1 MENLMALVN
10 VIDREKVW
18 RKWGFIKSLIVKKI
32 KANSKSDVRLRAYN
46 KYCSWVFEEF
56 MLPESSEELLNFFPE
71 LVDLHYEVIEADEII
86 SEGLLK
92 EYKEDNNKSEVS
104 KQTPMPSVATSEQSV
119 PYSKSMNNDSSS
131 NEIIYSLDV
140 NQLFSTFVETTTK
153 IMENARKIE
162 PTLIAKENSTNQNQ
176 IKELKENHER
186 YIDRLIKTHEEEKKR
201 LQDLNEKANTELK
214 SVQSD
219 LNKRDK
225 ELFDARLEIG
235 KLKVFLEYA
244 QNTESPEVKFE
255 KYVSDYARQQKKMD
269 DALALKRDELGKIQA
284 EVIEKRIK
292 VAVEAHENE
301 NESELSKALKD
312 TFVEKLPTIID
323 RGLDFLASRKS
334 FSPATNFSPTPI
346 I

>member
-1 MENLMALVN
+1 MALVN
-10 VIDREKVW
+10 IIDKQTVW
-18 RKWGFIKSLIVKKI
+18 RRWGFIKSLISKKI
-32 KANSKSDVRLRAYN
+32 KANSQSDIRLRAFN
-46 KYCSWVFEEF
+46 KYGSWVFEEY
-56 MLPESSEELLNFFPE
+56 MLPESSEELLNFCPE
-71 LVDLHYEVIEADEII
+71 STDMHYELIEADEVI

-92 EYKEDNNKSEVS
+92 EYKEDNNKSEVP
-104 KQTPMPSVATSEQSV
+104 KQTPMPSVSTSEQSV
-119 PYSKSMNNDSSS
+119 PYTKSMNNDSSS
-131 NEIIYSLDV
+131 NEVIYSLDV

-153 IMENARKIE
+153 IMEDARKIE

-201 LQDLNEKANTELK
+201 LQDLNEKTNTELK
-214 SVQSD
+214 SIRSD
-219 LNKRDK
+219 LNKCEK

-235 KLKVFLEYA
+235 KLKIFLEYA
-244 QNTESPEVKFE
+244 QNTESSEAKFE

-269 DALALKRDELGKIQA
+269 DALALKRDEFNKLQA
-284 EVIEKRIK
+284 EVMEKRIK
-292 VAVEAHENE
+292 VAVEDHEIE

-334 FSPATNFSPTPI
+334 FSPVTNYSPTPI

>member
-1 MENLMALVN
+1 MALVN
-10 VIDREKVW
+10 IIDKQTVW
-18 RKWGFIKSLIVKKI
+18 RRWGFIKSLISKKI
-32 KANSKSDVRLRAYN
+32 KANSQSDIRLRAFN
-46 KYCSWVFEEF
+46 KYGSWVFEEY
-56 MLPESSEELLNFFPE
+56 MLPESSEELLNFCPE
-71 LVDLHYEVIEADEII
+71 STDMHYELIEADEVI

-92 EYKEDNNKSEVS
+92 EYKEDNNKSEVP
-104 KQTPMPSVATSEQSV
+104 KQTPMPSVSTSEQSV
-119 PYSKSMNNDSSS
+119 PYTKSMNNDSSS
-131 NEIIYSLDV
+131 NEVIYSLDV

-201 LQDLNEKANTELK
+201 LQDLNEKTNTELK
-214 SVQSD
+214 SIRSD
-219 LNKRDK
+219 LNKCEK

-235 KLKVFLEYA
+235 KLKIFLEYA
-244 QNTESPEVKFE
+244 QNTESSEAKFE

-269 DALALKRDELGKIQA
+269 DALALKRDEFNKLQA
-284 EVIEKRIK
+284 EVMEKRIK
-292 VAVEAHENE
+292 VAVEDHEIE

>member
-1 MENLMALVN
+1 MALVN
-10 VIDREKVW
+10 IIDKQTVW
-18 RKWGFIKSLIVKKI
+18 RRWGFIKSLISKKI
-32 KANSKSDVRLRAYN
+32 KANSQSDVRLRAFN
-46 KYCSWVFEEF
+46 KYGSWVFEEY
-56 MLPESSEELLNFFPE
+56 MLPESSEELLNFCPE
-71 LVDLHYEVIEADEII
+71 STDMHYEVIEADEII

-92 EYKEDNNKSEVS
+92 EYKEEDNNKSEVP
-104 KQTPMPSVATSEQSV
+104 KQTPMPSVTTSEQSI
-119 PYSKSMNNDSSS
+119 PYPKSMNNDSSS
-131 NEIIYSLDV
+131 NEVIYNLDV

-214 SVQSD
+214 SLQSD
-219 LNKRDK
+219 LNKREK

-255 KYVSDYARQQKKMD
+255 KYVSDYIRQQKKMD
-269 DALALKRDELGKIQA
+269 DALAFKRDEISKMQA
-284 EVIEKRIK
+284 DIMEKRLK
-292 VAVEAHENE
+292 VAVEAHEIE

-312 TFVEKLPTIID
+312 TLVEKLPTIID

-334 FSPATNFSPTPI
+334 FAPVTNYSPTPI

>member
-1 MENLMALVN
+1 MALVN
-10 VIDREKVW
+10 IIDKQTVW
-18 RKWGFIKSLIVKKI
+18 RRWGFIKSLISKKI
-32 KANSKSDVRLRAYN
+32 KANSQSDIRLRAFN
-46 KYCSWVFEEF
+46 KYGSWVFEEY
-56 MLPESSEELLNFFPE
+56 MLPESSEELLNFCPE
-71 LVDLHYEVIEADEII
+71 STDMHYELIEADEVI

-92 EYKEDNNKSEVS
+92 EYKEDNNKSEVP
-104 KQTPMPSVATSEQSV
+104 KQTPMPSVATSKQSV
-119 PYSKSMNNDSSS
+119 PYTKSMNNDSSS
-131 NEIIYSLDV
+131 NEVIYSLDV

-153 IMENARKIE
+153 IMEDARKIE

-201 LQDLNEKANTELK
+201 LQDLNEKTNTELK
-214 SVQSD
+214 SIRSD
-219 LNKRDK
+219 LNKCEK

-235 KLKVFLEYA
+235 KLKIFLEYA
-244 QNTESPEVKFE
+244 QNTESSEAKFE

-269 DALALKRDELGKIQA
+269 DALALKRDEFNKLQA
-284 EVIEKRIK
+284 EVMEKRIK
-292 VAVEAHENE
+292 VAVEDHEIE

-334 FSPATNFSPTPI
+334 FAPVTNYSPTPI

>member
-1 MENLMALVN
+1 MALVN
-10 VIDREKVW
+10 IIDKQTVW
-18 RKWGFIKSLIVKKI
+18 RRWGFIKSLISKKI
-32 KANSKSDVRLRAYN
+32 KANSQSDIRLRAFN
-46 KYCSWVFEEF
+46 KYGSWVFEEY
-56 MLPESSEELLNFFPE
+56 MLPESSEELLNFCPE
-71 LVDLHYEVIEADEII
+71 STDMHYELIEADEVI

-92 EYKEDNNKSEVS
+92 EYKEDNNKSEVP
-104 KQTPMPSVATSEQSV
+104 KQTPMPSVSTSEQSV
-119 PYSKSMNNDSSS
+119 PYTKSMNNDSSS
-131 NEIIYSLDV
+131 NEVIYSLDV

-201 LQDLNEKANTELK
+201 LQDLNEKTNTELK
-214 SVQSD
+214 SIRSD
-219 LNKRDK
+219 LNKCEK

-235 KLKVFLEYA
+235 KLKIFLEYA
-244 QNTESPEVKFE
+244 QNTESSEAKFE
-255 KYVSDYARQQKKMD
+255 KYVSDFARQQKKMD
-269 DALALKRDELGKIQA
+269 DALALKRDEFNKLQA
-284 EVIEKRIK
+284 EVMEKRIK
-292 VAVEAHENE
+292 VAVEDHEIE

-334 FSPATNFSPTPI
+334 FSPVTNYSPTPI

>member
-1 MENLMALVN
+1 MALVN
-10 VIDREKVW
+10 IIDKQTVW
-18 RKWGFIKSLIVKKI
+18 RRWGFIKSLISKKI
-32 KANSKSDVRLRAYN
+32 KANSQSDIRLRAFN
-46 KYCSWVFEEF
+46 KYGSWVFEEY
-56 MLPESSEELLNFFPE
+56 MLPESSEELLNFCPE
-71 LVDLHYEVIEADEII
+71 STDMHYELIEADEVI

-92 EYKEDNNKSEVS
+92 EYKEDNNKSEVP
-104 KQTPMPSVATSEQSV
+104 KQTPMPSVSTSEQSV
-119 PYSKSMNNDSSS
+119 PYTKSMNNDSSS
-131 NEIIYSLDV
+131 NEVIYSLDV

-153 IMENARKIE
+153 IMEDARKIE

-201 LQDLNEKANTELK
+201 LQDLNEKTNTELK
-214 SVQSD
+214 SIRSD
-219 LNKRDK
+219 LNKCEK

-235 KLKVFLEYA
+235 KLKIFLEYA
-244 QNTESPEVKFE
+244 QNTESSEAKFE
-255 KYVSDYARQQKKMD
+255 KYVSDFARQQKKMD
-269 DALALKRDELGKIQA
+269 DALALKRDEFNKLQA
-284 EVIEKRIK
+284 EVMEKRIK
-292 VAVEAHENE
+292 VAVEDHEIE

-334 FSPATNFSPTPI
+334 FSPVTNYSPTPI

>member
-1 MENLMALVN
+1 MALVN
-10 VIDREKVW
+10 IIDKQTVW
-18 RKWGFIKSLIVKKI
+18 RRWGFIKSLISKKI
-32 KANSKSDVRLRAYN
+32 KANSQSDIRLRAFN
-46 KYCSWVFEEF
+46 KYGSWVFEEY
-56 MLPESSEELLNFFPE
+56 MLPESSEELLNFCPE
-71 LVDLHYEVIEADEII
+71 STDMHYELIEADEVI

-92 EYKEDNNKSEVS
+92 EYKEDNNKSEVP
-104 KQTPMPSVATSEQSV
+104 KQTPMPSVATSKQSV
-119 PYSKSMNNDSSS
+119 PYTKSMNNDSSS
-131 NEIIYSLDV
+131 NEVIYSLDV

-153 IMENARKIE
+153 IMEDARKIE

-201 LQDLNEKANTELK
+201 LQDLNEKTNTELK
-214 SVQSD
+214 SIRSD
-219 LNKRDK
+219 LNKCEK

-235 KLKVFLEYA
+235 KLKIFLEYA
-244 QNTESPEVKFE
+244 QNTESSEAKFE

-269 DALALKRDELGKIQA
+269 DALALKRDEFNKLQA
-284 EVIEKRIK
+284 EVMEKRIK
-292 VAVEAHENE
+292 VAVEDHEIE

-334 FSPATNFSPTPI
+334 FSPVTNYSPTPI

>member
-1 MENLMALVN
+1 MALVN
-10 VIDREKVW
+10 IIDKQTVW
-18 RKWGFIKSLIVKKI
+18 RRWGFIKSLISKKI
-32 KANSKSDVRLRAYN
+32 KANSQSDIRLRAFN
-46 KYCSWVFEEF
+46 KYGSWVFEEY
-56 MLPESSEELLNFFPE
+56 MLPESSEELLNFCPE
-71 LVDLHYEVIEADEII
+71 STDMHYELIEADEVI

-92 EYKEDNNKSEVS
+92 EYKEDNNKSEVP
-104 KQTPMPSVATSEQSV
+104 KQTPMPSVSTSEQSV
-119 PYSKSMNNDSSS
+119 PYTKSMNNDSSS
-131 NEIIYSLDV
+131 NEVIYSLDV

-153 IMENARKIE
+153 IMEDARKIE

-176 IKELKENHER
+176 IKELKENHEL

-201 LQDLNEKANTELK
+201 LQDLNEKTNTELK
-214 SVQSD
+214 SIRSD
-219 LNKRDK
+219 LNKCEK

-235 KLKVFLEYA
+235 KLKIFLEYA
-244 QNTESPEVKFE
+244 QNTESSEAKFE

-269 DALALKRDELGKIQA
+269 DALALKRDEFNKLQA
-284 EVIEKRIK
+284 EVMEKRIK
-292 VAVEAHENE
+292 VAVEDHEIE

-334 FSPATNFSPTPI
+334 FSPVTNYSPTPI

>member
-1 MENLMALVN
+1 MALVN
-10 VIDREKVW
+10 IIDKQTVW
-18 RKWGFIKSLIVKKI
+18 RRWGFIKSLISKKI
-32 KANSKSDVRLRAYN
+32 KANSQSDIRLRAFN
-46 KYCSWVFEEF
+46 KYGSWVFEEY
-56 MLPESSEELLNFFPE
+56 MLPESSEELLNFCPE
-71 LVDLHYEVIEADEII
+71 STDMHYELIEADEVI

-92 EYKEDNNKSEVS
+92 EYKEDNNKSEVP
-104 KQTPMPSVATSEQSV
+104 KQTPMPSVSTSEQSV
-119 PYSKSMNNDSSS
+119 PYTKSMNNDSSS
-131 NEIIYSLDV
+131 NEVIYSLDV

-153 IMENARKIE
+153 IMEDARKIE

-201 LQDLNEKANTELK
+201 LQDLNEKTNTELK
-214 SVQSD
+214 SIRSD
-219 LNKRDK
+219 LNKCEKD
-225 ELFDARLEIG
+225 LFDARLEIG
-235 KLKVFLEYA
+235 KLKIFLEYA
-244 QNTESPEVKFE
+244 QNTESSEAKFE

-269 DALALKRDELGKIQA
+269 DALALKRDEFNKLQA
-284 EVIEKRIK
+284 EVMEKRIK
-292 VAVEAHENE
+292 VAVEDHEIE

-334 FSPATNFSPTPI
+334 FSPVTNYSPTPI

>member
-1 MENLMALVN
+1 MALVN
-10 VIDREKVW
+10 IIDKQTVW
-18 RKWGFIKSLIVKKI
+18 RRWGFIKSLISKKI
-32 KANSKSDVRLRAYN
+32 KANSQSDIRLRAFN
-46 KYCSWVFEEF
+46 KYGSWVFEEY
-56 MLPESSEELLNFFPE
+56 MLPESSEELLNFCPE
-71 LVDLHYEVIEADEII
+71 STDMHYELIEADEVI

-92 EYKEDNNKSEVS
+92 EYKEDNNKSEVP
-104 KQTPMPSVATSEQSV
+104 KQTPMPSVSTSEQSV
-119 PYSKSMNNDSSS
+119 PYTKSMNNDSSS
-131 NEIIYSLDV
+131 NEVIYSLDV

-153 IMENARKIE
+153 IMEDARKIE

-201 LQDLNEKANTELK
+201 LQDLNEKTNTELK
-214 SVQSD
+214 SIRSD
-219 LNKRDK
+219 LNKCEK

-235 KLKVFLEYA
+235 KLKIFLEYA
-244 QNTESPEVKFE
+244 QNTESSEAKFE

-269 DALALKRDELGKIQA
+269 DALALKRDEFNKLQA
-284 EVIEKRIK
+284 EVMEKRIK
-292 VAVEAHENE
+292 VAVEDHEIE

-334 FSPATNFSPTPI
+334 FAPVTNYSPTPI

>member
-1 MENLMALVN
+1 
-10 VIDREKVW
+10 
-18 RKWGFIKSLIVKKI
+18 
-32 KANSKSDVRLRAYN
+32 
-46 KYCSWVFEEF
+46 
-56 MLPESSEELLNFFPE
+56 
-71 LVDLHYEVIEADEII
+71 
-86 SEGLLK
+86 
-92 EYKEDNNKSEVS
+92 
-104 KQTPMPSVATSEQSV
+104 
-119 PYSKSMNNDSSS
+119 MNNDSSS
-131 NEIIYSLDV
+131 NEVIYSLDV

-153 IMENARKIE
+153 IMEDARKIE

-201 LQDLNEKANTELK
+201 LQDLNEKTNTELK
-214 SVQSD
+214 SIRSD
-219 LNKRDK
+219 LNKCEK

-235 KLKVFLEYA
+235 KLKIFLEYA
-244 QNTESPEVKFE
+244 QNTESSEAKFE

-269 DALALKRDELGKIQA
+269 DALALKRDEFNKLQA
-284 EVIEKRIK
+284 EVMEKRIK
-292 VAVEAHENE
+292 VAVEDHEIE

-334 FSPATNFSPTPI
+334 FSPVTNYSPTPI

>member
-1 MENLMALVN
+1 MALVN
-10 VIDREKVW
+10 IIDKQTVW
-18 RKWGFIKSLIVKKI
+18 RRWGFIKSLISKKI
-32 KANSKSDVRLRAYN
+32 KANSQSDIRLRAFN
-46 KYCSWVFEEF
+46 KYGSWVFEEY
-56 MLPESSEELLNFFPE
+56 MLPESSEELLNFCPE
-71 LVDLHYEVIEADEII
+71 STDMHYELIEADEVI

-92 EYKEDNNKSEVS
+92 EYKEDNNKSEVP
-104 KQTPMPSVATSEQSV
+104 KQTPMPSVSTSEQSV
-119 PYSKSMNNDSSS
+119 PYTKSMNNDSSS
-131 NEIIYSLDV
+131 NEVIYSLDV

-153 IMENARKIE
+153 IIENTRKIE
-162 PTLIAKENSTNQNQ
+162 PTLIAKENPTNLNQ

-201 LQDLNEKANTELK
+201 LQDLNEKTNTELK
-214 SVQSD
+214 SIRSD
-219 LNKRDK
+219 LNKCEK

-235 KLKVFLEYA
+235 KLKIFLEYA
-244 QNTESPEVKFE
+244 QNTESSEAKFE

-269 DALALKRDELGKIQA
+269 DALALKRDEFNKLQA
-284 EVIEKRIK
+284 EVMEKRIK
-292 VAVEAHENE
+292 VAVEDHEIE

-334 FSPATNFSPTPI
+334 FSPVTNYSPTPI